1 MDNITEIK
9 LGEYLDLL
17 DKLRTRTKDE
27 ISAVALL
34 REIAKDRRTEEIRK
48 ERQRFNGE
56 PATDRQ
62 KEKLKKLGV
71 KYSGNL
77 TKQGASRLIDEAM
90 AEFED

>member
-1 MDNITEIK
+1 M
-9 LGEYLDLL
+9 
-17 DKLRTRTKDE
+17 DKLRTRTGDE
-27 ISAVALL
+27 NSAVALI
-34 REIAKDRRTEEIRK
+34 REIAKDRRTEEIKK

-77 TKQGASRLIDEAM
+77 TKQTASNLISEAL
-90 AEFED
+90 AELED